1 MPAPTKELP
10 DNFSSIQSAK
20 NMVLLANGSFT
31 PTRAV
36 WCTVAGTADIT
47 LSGATSALVGV
58 AIPVGWHPISIK
70 TIANLTGAT
79 LYGVID

>member
-1 MPAPTKELP
+1 MPAITKELP

-20 NMVLLANGSFT
+20 GMVLLGNGSFT

-36 WCTVAGTADIT
+36 WCTVTGTADIT
-47 LSGATSALVGV
+47 MNDGQVLTGV
-58 AIPVGWHPISIK
+58 VIPVGWHPISIK
-70 TIANLTGAT
+70 TIANLTSAA